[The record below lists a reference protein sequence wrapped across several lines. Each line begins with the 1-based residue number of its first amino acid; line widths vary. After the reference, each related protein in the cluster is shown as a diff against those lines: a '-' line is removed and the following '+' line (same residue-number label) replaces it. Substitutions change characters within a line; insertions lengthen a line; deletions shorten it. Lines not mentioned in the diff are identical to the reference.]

1 MRGRALLSLL
11 TAVAFATYSVFGL
24 SASYAAPKAA
34 VVEVKPGVLTGKI
47 MDLDEKPVEGKSV
60 KILDAMGKAKHTATT
75 GKDGTYRID
84 SLAAGTYT
92 MVLADMQKVSLVVK
106 PSSNNTVVNAMIST
120 TTEPDSAGSGNG
132 LSAPLIVAIAGG
144 VLLIGFA
151 IYKIVDHESDDPYY
165 QETPPVS
172 P

>member
-1 MRGRALLSLL
+1 MRRRALLSLL

-47 MDLDEKPVEGKSV
+47 MDLDEKPVQGKSV

-75 GKDGTYRID
+75 DKDGAYTID
-84 SLAAGTYT
+84 NLAAGTYT
-92 MVLADMQKVSLVVK
+92 MVVADMQKVSLIVK
-106 PSSNNTVVNAMIST
+106 SSSNNTVVDAMISR
-120 TTEPDSAGSGNG
+120 TTEPYAAGAGGG

-151 IYKIVDHESDDPYY
+151 SYKIIDHDSDTQY
-165 QETPPVS
+165 QAPPVS

>member
-1 MRGRALLSLL
+1 MKRQALFSLL
-11 TAVAFATYSVFGL
+11 TAVAFATYSVFGV

-34 VVEVKPGVLTGKI
+34 VVEVKPGVLSGKI
-47 MDLDEKPVEGKSV
+47 MDLDEKPVGGKSV
-60 KILDAMGKAKHTATT
+60 KILDAMGKAKHATTT

-84 SLAAGTYT
+84 NLAAGTYT
-92 MVLADMQKVSLVVK
+92 MVVADMQKVSLVVK
-106 PSSNNTVVNAMIST
+106 TSSNNTVVNAMVST
-120 TTEPDSAGSGNG
+120 TTEPYAAGAGG

-151 IYKIVDHESDDPYY
+151 AYKIADHESDDPYY
-165 QETPPVS
+165 QTPPVS

>member
-1 MRGRALLSLL
+1 MRGRALISLL

-60 KILDAMGKAKHTATT
+60 KILDAMGNAKHATT
-75 GKDGTYRID
+75 TGEDGTYTID
-84 SLAAGTYT
+84 NLAAGTYT
-92 MVLADMQKVSLVVK
+92 MVVADMQKVSLVVK
-106 PSSNNTVVNAMIST
+106 SSSNNTVVNAMVPT
-120 TTEPDSAGSGNG
+120 TTEPYAAGERGG

-144 VLLIGFA
+144 VLLIGFG
-151 IYKIVDHESDDPYY
+151 IYKIVDTNSDDDYPP
-165 QETPPVS
+165 PPVS

>member
-1 MRGRALLSLL
+1 MRGRALFSLL

-24 SASYAAPKAA
+24 SASYAAPNAG

-60 KILDAMGKAKHTATT
+60 KMARG
-75 GKDGTYRID
+75 
-84 SLAAGTYT
+84 
-92 MVLADMQKVSLVVK
+92 
-106 PSSNNTVVNAMIST
+106 
-120 TTEPDSAGSGNG
+120 G
-132 LSAPLIVAIAGG
+132 LSAPLIIAIAGG

-151 IYKIVDHESDDPYY
+151 AYKIVDHETGDPDYHA
-165 QETPPVS
+165 PPVS

>member
-1 MRGRALLSLL
+1 M
-11 TAVAFATYSVFGL
+11 
-24 SASYAAPKAA
+24 
-34 VVEVKPGVLTGKI
+34 VEVKPGVLTGKI

-60 KILDAMGKAKHTATT
+60 KILDAMGKAKHATTT
-75 GKDGTYRID
+75 GKDGTYTID
-84 SLAAGTYT
+84 NLAAGTYT

-106 PSSNNTVVNAMIST
+106 SSSNNTVVNAMVSM
-120 TTEPDSAGSGNG
+120 TTEPYTAGAGGG

-151 IYKIVDHESDDPYY
+151 IYKIVDSDSDPYY

>member
-24 SASYAAPKAA
+24 SASYAAPKAG

-60 KILDAMGKAKHTATT
+60 KILDAMGKAKHATT
-75 GKDGTYRID
+75 TAKDGAYTID
-84 SLAAGTYT
+84 NLAEGTYT

-106 PSSNNTVVNAMIST
+106 SSSNNTVVNAMVPT
-120 TTEPDSAGSGNG
+120 TTEPYVAGEGGG

-144 VLLIGFA
+144 VLLIGFGV
-151 IYKIVDHESDDPYY
+151 YKVSDHDSDAYY
-165 QETPPVS
+165 QEPPVS

>member
-1 MRGRALLSLL
+1 MRGRALLSLM

-24 SASYAAPKAA
+24 SASYAAPKAG

-47 MDLDEKPVEGKSV
+47 MDLDEKPVEGKTV
-60 KILDAMGKAKHTATT
+60 KILDAMGKTKHTTTT
-75 GKDGTYRID
+75 GKDGTYAID
-84 SLAAGTYT
+84 NLAAGTYT
-92 MVLADMQKVSLVVK
+92 MVVADMQKVSLVVK
-106 PSSNNTVVNAMIST
+106 SSSNNTVVNAMVST
-120 TTEPDSAGSGNG
+120 TTEPYSAGSGNG

-151 IYKIVDHESDDPYY
+151 AWKIADHDSETYY

>member
-1 MRGRALLSLL
+1 MRGPALLSLL
-11 TAVAFATYSVFGL
+11 TAVDFATYSVFGL
-24 SASYAAPKAA
+24 STSYAAPKAG

-60 KILDAMGKAKHTATT
+60 KILDAMGKAKHATTT
-75 GKDGTYRID
+75 GKDGTYAID
-84 SLAAGTYT
+84 NLAAGTYT

-106 PSSNNTVVNAMIST
+106 SSSNNTVVNAMVPT
-120 TTEPDSAGSGNG
+120 TTEPYSAGKKGG

-144 VLLIGFA
+144 VLLIGFG
-151 IYKIVDHESDDPYY
+151 IYKIVDNNPCTDDPP
-165 QETPPVS
+165 PPVS

>member
-1 MRGRALLSLL
+1 MRGRALFSLL

-24 SASYAAPKAA
+24 SASYAAQKAG

-60 KILDAMGKAKHTATT
+60 KILDAMGKTKYTTTT

-84 SLAAGTYT
+84 NLAAGTYT

-106 PSSNNTVVNAMIST
+106 SSSNNTVVNAMIPT
-120 TTEPDSAGSGNG
+120 TTEPYAAGKRDR
-132 LSAPLIVAIAGG
+132 LSAPLIIAIAGG
-144 VLLIGFA
+144 VLLIGFGA
-151 IYKIVDHESDDPYY
+151 YMIADHDSDTHYRA
-165 QETPPVS
+165 PPVS